1 MNSGRIDEML
11 EYPLFL
17 IFPAAMAFA
26 GSMDIFSMTIPNRIA
41 LALIVG
47 FALAFPFS
55 DLGLLGLLSHVAIG
69 ALTLFAGFLMFSR
82 GWLGGGDA
90 KLLAA
95 AALWI
100 GPDHMLPFLFLVTIG
115 GGLLSIVLLL
125 FRKLVLPPRLA
136 IEPWVARLH
145 ARRGGIPYG
154 VAIAAAGLLVF
165 PHTLWFAALAV

>member
-1 MNSGRIDEML
+1 MI

-47 FALAFPFS
+47 FALALPFS
-55 DLGLLGLLSHVAIG
+55 NLGPVGALSHLAIG
-69 ALTLFAGFLMFSR
+69 ALTLFVGFLMFSR

-95 AALWI
+95 AGLWI
-100 GPDHMLPFLFLVTIG
+100 GPDHMLPFLILVTIG

-125 FRKLVLPPRLA
+125 FRRFALPPHWA
-136 IEPWVARLH
+136 TEPWIARLH
-145 ARRGGIPYG
+145 TRRGGIPYG